1 MVSQLIGAVVRA
13 VVVFIVI
20 STPSLLIPWT
30 GAETIQVV
38 MLLGVF
44 AALFTISEYSSNYP
58 ALIEFRDAA
67 PFNRIRVLVLF
78 AMLFALSLVAVGDAT
93 GSTLALVL
101 NAAGLIIGNALDF
114 TGSPLRMLLQQVPE
128 DAPTIIGMRAQIMAG
143 LAALIG
149 LFTITSFAILTRLQV
164 WPRPKSTF
172 NVWINLPTFDP
183 TRGGDIVTR
192 LTRESRVN
200 ILLGFLLPFVVPI
213 AAEFAS
219 KNLGLSIFNS
229 TQTMVW
235 IIALWMFL
243 PVSMFMRGM
252 AMARVAEMISA
263 RRRRLVTDPA
273 PNEDF
278 LTA

>member
-44 AALFTISEYSSNYP
+44 AALFTFSEYSSNYP

-114 TGSPLRMLLQQVPE
+114 TGSPLRMLLQ
-128 DAPTIIGMRAQIMAG
+128 
-143 LAALIG
+143 
-149 LFTITSFAILTRLQV
+149 
-164 WPRPKSTF
+164 
-172 NVWINLPTFDP
+172 
-183 TRGGDIVTR
+183 
-192 LTRESRVN
+192 
-200 ILLGFLLPFVVPI
+200 
-213 AAEFAS
+213 
-219 KNLGLSIFNS
+219 
-229 TQTMVW
+229 
-235 IIALWMFL
+235 
-243 PVSMFMRGM
+243 
-252 AMARVAEMISA
+252 
-263 RRRRLVTDPA
+263 
-273 PNEDF
+273 
-278 LTA
+278 

>member
-114 TGSPLRMLLQQVPE
+114 TGSPLRMLLQ
-128 DAPTIIGMRAQIMAG
+128 
-143 LAALIG
+143 
-149 LFTITSFAILTRLQV
+149 
-164 WPRPKSTF
+164 
-172 NVWINLPTFDP
+172 
-183 TRGGDIVTR
+183 
-192 LTRESRVN
+192 
-200 ILLGFLLPFVVPI
+200 
-213 AAEFAS
+213 
-219 KNLGLSIFNS
+219 
-229 TQTMVW
+229 
-235 IIALWMFL
+235 
-243 PVSMFMRGM
+243 
-252 AMARVAEMISA
+252 
-263 RRRRLVTDPA
+263 
-273 PNEDF
+273 
-278 LTA
+278 